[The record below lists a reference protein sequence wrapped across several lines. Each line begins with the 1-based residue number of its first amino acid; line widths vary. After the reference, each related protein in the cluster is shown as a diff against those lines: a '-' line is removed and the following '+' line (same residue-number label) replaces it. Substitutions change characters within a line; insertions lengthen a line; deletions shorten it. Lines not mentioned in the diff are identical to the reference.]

1 MRKYLSLII
10 IATILVCLP
19 LAMYGESSA
28 DSKQLEL
35 NLEQAYKMIED
46 NNIEIKLI
54 DKKIEMKQQ
63 EYNKALEA
71 KNDAKGATSLNEA
84 INLNYRK
91 VELLN
96 WQIVK
101 LELDEL
107 QNERIEKLKILRY
120 NVKNQYMN
128 ILLIQ
133 KDIKCIKEDIAVLDK
148 KLAETKLRIALGQ
161 AKEKDYKLIYSQ
173 SLTLQNQMN
182 SLEIQH
188 ESSMISLK
196 KIIGVELSR
205 AITVEDLVLPYQVL
219 NKEDLNGR
227 IKKAVDSDF
236 LIVKI
241 NKELELKNLE
251 RQLVK
256 DYTDYRYSTTYT
268 DLGIDISE
276 IETKLSYEKLN
287 AEANLL
293 IEYYDLLELG
303 DNIKLEEVNLEIE
316 KINYDTIEAKSKLG
330 MIDSAIEINGRVAY
344 NRQQNNY
351 QRTMYNYILAV
362 EKFNEKLAIK

>member
-1 MRKYLSLII
+1 MRKYLSLIL
-10 IATILVCLP
+10 IATILICLP
-19 LAMYGESSA
+19 LAMYGESSD
-28 DSKQLEL
+28 DSKQLKL

-54 DKKIEMKQQ
+54 DKKIEIKQQ

-71 KNDAKGATSLNEA
+71 KNDAKGATSSNTA
-84 INLNYRK
+84 TNLNYRK

-107 QNERIEKLKILRY
+107 QNERIEKLKNLRY

-133 KDIKCIKEDIAVLDK
+133 KDIEYIKEDITVLEK
-148 KLAETKLRIALGQ
+148 KLSEMKLRIELGQ
-161 AKEKDYKLIYSQ
+161 AKELDYKLLYSQ
-173 SLTLQNQMN
+173 NLTLQNQMN
-182 SLEIQH
+182 SLKTQH
-188 ESSMISLK
+188 KSSLINLK
-196 KIIGVELSR
+196 KIIGVELSSS
-205 AITVEDLVLPYQVL
+205 ITVEDLVLPYQVL
-219 NKEDLNGR
+219 YKEDLNGR
-227 IKKAVDSDF
+227 IQKAVDSEF

-241 NKELELKNLE
+241 DKELVLKNLE
-251 RQLVK
+251 RQLVR

-276 IETKLSYEKLN
+276 IETKLSYERLN

-316 KINYDTIEAKSKLG
+316 KINYDTIAAKSKLG
-330 MIDSAIEINGRVAY
+330 MVDSATEINGRVAY

-351 QRTMYNYILAV
+351 QRAMYNYILAV
-362 EKFNEKLAIK
+362 EQFNEKLTTK